1 VDAAGRTVFVPSA
14 DRNLYA
20 LEAGTGLVRWRFD
33 AGAPVLS
40 APAMARAG
48 PDREYVV
55 FTAGEDLFA
64 VDAGTG
70 GLAWSVAGRGFSAGR
85 AACDGERVYTAAADG
100 YARAHDVRTG
110 REAWSHEM
118 VAGDEHRVALYSGWD
133 DVVALGG
140 GAVIVA
146 TVSGSRALEA
156 DSGVVRWTFGEGA
169 TYPPAVVLGD
179 GTALFISEQGVVSR
193 VGLGDGS
200 IVWRTSLGVRVQ
212 NAGLAV
218 AGDQAWVVPE
228 CGGLIGVRLADGR
241 EQASVRFTTA
251 NVYSAPAVVDG
262 TLIVGDQ
269 DGFVHGLRLA

>member
-1 VDAAGRTVFVPSA
+1 
-14 DRNLYA
+14 
-20 LEAGTGLVRWRFD
+20 
-33 AGAPVLS
+33 
-40 APAMARAG
+40 
-48 PDREYVV
+48 
-55 FTAGEDLFA
+55 
-64 VDAGTG
+64 
-70 GLAWSVAGRGFSAGR
+70 
-85 AACDGERVYTAAADG
+85 
-100 YARAHDVRTG
+100 
-110 REAWSHEM
+110 
-118 VAGDEHRVALYSGWD
+118 
-133 DVVALGG
+133 
-140 GAVIVA
+140 
-146 TVSGSRALEA
+146 
-156 DSGVVRWTFGEGA
+156 
-169 TYPPAVVLGD
+169 VVLGD

-218 AGDQAWVVPE
+218 AGDRAWVVPE